1 MENRKEFEI
10 KGNTWGAILVMV
22 VALIALFFV
31 AKGVF
36 WLLSILAPILLI
48 AAVIIDHKVLI
59 NYVKWLVDM
68 VKRNVLVG
76 LVAIVL
82 SVIGY
87 PVVFA
92 LLFGRA
98 LMNRKIRDIE
108 KQERIFREGELVD
121 FEEMESKAPPPVEL
135 PGEDAE
141 KE

>member
-10 KGNTWGAILVMV
+10 RGNTWGAILVMV
-22 VALIALFFV
+22 IALIALFFI

-36 WLLSILAPILLI
+36 FLLSILAPVLLI
-48 AAVIIDHKVLI
+48 AAVIIDHKVLV
-59 NYVKWLVDM
+59 NYVKWLVGM

-108 KQERIFREGELVD
+108 KQERVFREGELVD
-121 FEEMESKAPPPVEL
+121 FEEMESKTPPPVEL
-135 PGEDAE
+135 PGEDAD
-141 KE
+141 KG